1 MSQKS
6 LIYKIVDGDDYIH
19 INENAC
25 LYLEL
30 KLCLLPYF
38 LTQSVYMPNAQY
50 KYYLNKGYLS
60 DDTHEKEVKN
70 IL

>member
-1 MSQKS
+1 MEM
-6 LIYKIVDGDDYIH
+6 ITY
-19 INENAC
+19 ENTC

-30 KLCLLPYF
+30 KKCLLPYF
-38 LTQSVYMPNAQY
+38 LPQSVYMPNVQY

-60 DDTHEKEVKN
+60 NDSFKEVKN